1 MATIKDIAS
10 MTGLSLATIS
20 KYLNG
25 GNVLPE
31 NRELLQNAI
40 ESLGY
45 RRNQQAR
52 GLKTNETMTIGVLI
66 PSFENIFFTTI
77 ASTIE
82 SYLSAHGYGMILC
95 AYNGDSD
102 IECEKLTF
110 LLDKNVDG
118 LVVVSYGGAFDIL
131 QKIHHQKIPL
141 VLLDHKVEGFDEDYV
156 GVDNFQ
162 STYHATQTLLS
173 HGHRKIALIGGSP
186 KNYTAK
192 ERVRGYQEALRDA
205 GVVNNPHYITVEDL
219 TVAGGTQ
226 GFYHVWSCKDKPT
239 AVVVTNYEMTIGA
252 LMAVNE
258 MEIAVPQDISLMG
271 FDNILLS
278 QAVRPPLS
286 VVEQPMEKIG
296 EEVAKLLL
304 RRMKKDYTDYP
315 QVIELETQVLER
327 QSITD
332 ISIKNLK

>member
-10 MTGLSLATIS
+10 ITGLSLATIS

-95 AYNGDSD
+95 AYNGNGD
-102 IECEKLTF
+102 IECEKLNF

-131 QKIHHQKIPL
+131 EKIHKQKIPL
-141 VLLDHKVEGFDEDYV
+141 VLLDHKVEGLEEDYV

-162 STYHATQTLLS
+162 STYNATAVLLE
-173 HGHRKIALIGGSP
+173 HGHRDIALIGGCP

-192 ERVRGYQEALRDA
+192 ERIRGYREALA
-205 GVVNNPHYITVEDL
+205 HAKIPSKPHYITEQDL
-219 TVAGGTQ
+219 TVLGGSC
-226 GFYHVWSCKDKPT
+226 GFHQIWECEEKPT

-258 MEIAVPQDISLMG
+258 MEIAVPQEISLMG

-315 QVIELETQVLER
+315 QVVELETQVLIR